1 MRYVISFSLGF
12 AIFFINLPFMGDS
25 VFAVPRFQ
33 TGQNPQPVNPSPQ
46 VDKQLQKI
54 KSELRKIGIGG
65 TVTLFMKNGDE
76 FHGTISQL
84 DDDSLQI
91 SEVDRRAT
99 FTIKL
104 ADIRKIRKGLGY
116 VNVFTGRRVT
126 RSHTIRTLG
135 IIIATAVI
143 AIPVILVATA
153 KD

>member
-1 MRYVISFSLGF
+1 MRHVISFSLGF
-12 AIFFINLPFMGDS
+12 AVFLINIPLMGNS
-25 VFAVPRFQ
+25 VCAAPRFQ
-33 TGQNPQPVNPSPQ
+33 SGQKPQTVNSSPQ

-65 TVTLFMKNGDE
+65 TVTLFMKNSDE

-91 SEVDRRAT
+91 AEVDRRTT
-99 FTIKL
+99 FTVKL
-104 ADIRKIRKGLGY
+104 ADIRKIRQGLGY

-126 RSHTIRTLG
+126 RSHSLRVFGLIL
-135 IIIATAVI
+135 ATAAI
-143 AIPVILVATA
+143 ALPVIIVATA

>member
-1 MRYVISFSLGF
+1 MRSVISFSLGF
-12 AIFFINLPFMGDS
+12 AVFLMSLPFMGDS
-25 VFAVPRFQ
+25 AFAAPRFQ
-33 TGQNPQPVNPSPQ
+33 TGQNPQPATTSPQ

-65 TVTLFMKNGDE
+65 TVTLFMKNSDE

-91 SEVDRRAT
+91 AEVDRRAT
-99 FTIKL
+99 FTVKL
-104 ADIRKIRKGLGY
+104 ADIRKVRQGLGY

>member
-1 MRYVISFSLGF
+1 MRHIISFSLGF
-12 AIFFINLPFMGDS
+12 AVFLMNLTFMGNS
-25 VFAVPRFQ
+25 VFAASRFQ
-33 TGQNPQPVNPSPQ
+33 TAQSSLPANSSPQ

-65 TVTLFMKNGDE
+65 TVTLFMKNSDE

-91 SEVDRRAT
+91 AEVDRQAT

-126 RSHTIRTLG
+126 R
-135 IIIATAVI
+135 
-143 AIPVILVATA
+143 
-153 KD
+153 